1 MKTAVIFSRVS
12 SEGDRQSTTRQIE
25 DLKKFADA
33 NSMAVTQI
41 YQEHISGAKTIEERT
56 VLSDC
61 LTYCQTHLVD
71 YLLLS
76 ELSRLGRSTLQVL
89 RSLDILHKAGVS
101 VYIQNIGLYTLMEDG
116 KPNPIASLLTTILS
130 EIGSIEREQIH
141 YRLQSG
147 KALYVKKQMEA
158 TGKSGLG
165 RKVGYRKPTEVKA
178 EQYKDTLKL
187 IRSGKYSVAKVAKL
201 TDVSESTVKRLK
213 KEFNL

>member
-56 VLSDC
+56 VLSDS

-76 ELSRLGRSTLQVL
+76 GLSRLGRSTLQIL
-89 RSLDILHKAGVS
+89 RSLDILRRGIYQNPWI
-101 VYIQNIGLYTLMEDG
+101 YI
-116 KPNPIASLLTTILS
+116 
-130 EIGSIEREQIH
+130 
-141 YRLQSG
+141 
-147 KALYVKKQMEA
+147 
-158 TGKSGLG
+158 
-165 RKVGYRKPTEVKA
+165 
-178 EQYKDTLKL
+178 
-187 IRSGKYSVAKVAKL
+187 
-201 TDVSESTVKRLK
+201 STQ
-213 KEFNL
+213 